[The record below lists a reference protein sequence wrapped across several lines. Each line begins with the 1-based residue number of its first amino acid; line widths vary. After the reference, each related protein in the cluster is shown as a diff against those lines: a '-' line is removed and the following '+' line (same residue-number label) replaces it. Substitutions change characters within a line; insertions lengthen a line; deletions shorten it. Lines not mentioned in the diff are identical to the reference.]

1 MCQTELQYTLKS
13 SVTEE
18 HEKGDEGKGLFRKGE
33 YGSEVQRTA
42 SEGKSCSQ
50 KAETISS
57 D

>member
-1 MCQTELQYTLKS
+1 MSQTELQYTLKS

-33 YGSEVQRTA
+33 YGSEIQKTA